1 MLSHAFRGTKL
12 LAPLLS
18 PEQPSQ
24 QSSEQQ
30 QQQPQQVQG
39 SDAPVAKAL
48 SLLSWVGS
56 GDKQNA
62 TEPAQEQQQEL
73 PAKQDTASPSD
84 YSALMFVSLLWG
96 SYTPVLRYL
105 YSMDDLLTPQVS
117 QLLTWLSCW
126 LLSAASTQNGCAGKR
141 AGVSVAGWG

>member
-1 MLSHAFRGTKL
+1 MLSHAFRGAKL

-24 QSSEQQ
+24 QSPEQQ
-30 QQQPQQVQG
+30 QQQPQQPQG
-39 SDAPVAKAL
+39 SEAPVAKAL

-62 TEPAQEQQQEL
+62 AEPAQEQQQEQ
-73 PAKQDTASPSD
+73 PEKQDTASPSD

-105 YSMDDLLTPQVS
+105 YSMDDLLTPQVC
-117 QLLTWLSCW
+117 QCLTVLELLVA
-126 LLSAASTQNGCAGKR
+126 LLPIWQNVVGGQAS
-141 AGVSVAGWG
+141 GWV